1 MTKEYWDILDKDG
14 NFTGCRVKRERFN
27 HFRPGQYHLV
37 VHIWVK
43 NSKGEYLIQRR
54 SEDRQPMPG
63 EWAATGGSVRSGEES
78 RVAAIRELQEELGI
92 CVRENEIHF
101 STRLTRK
108 NSFVDIWFATVD
120 AEISA
125 LVLQKEE
132 VQEAKWVSEEELKA
146 MIENN
151 QFHNYGLEYF
161 DTIFSI

>member
-1 MTKEYWDILDKDG
+1 
-14 NFTGCRVKRERFN
+14 
-27 HFRPGQYHLV
+27 
-37 VHIWVK
+37 
-43 NSKGEYLIQRR
+43 
-54 SEDRQPMPG
+54 MPG

-78 RVAAIRELQEELGI
+78 RAAAIRELQEELGI